1 MRQDIARMTGGAEEP
16 TDEFELLEARM
27 LDQLASNGVCNVRVS
42 ERCARE
48 GLRAELRRLA
58 REWDL
63 RIRSRIY
70 RDRDHKPDA
79 EALIVSALRVTD
91 MPWDDPR
98 QCTINK
104 RVRGLD

>member
-79 EALIVSALRVTD
+79 EALIVSGACQVDCVSGRSHGVQ
-91 MPWDDPR
+91 MW
-98 QCTINK
+98 
-104 RVRGLD
+104 GLMRSG